1 MQEFKD
7 MKPITMFFLISLVFT
22 SPVLAEDIQDLQQRA
37 SFDYEQMMKAKREAQ
52 VLANDAADAEKRQRQ
67 IENDLIK
74 ATEAA
79 KAARQRSNEFNLV
92 FDQAMLRWKQSS
104 DELAQE
110 WGKTER

>member
-1 MQEFKD
+1 
-7 MKPITMFFLISLVFT
+7 MKLITIFFLISLVFA
-22 SPVLAEDIQDLQQRA
+22 SSVLAEDIQDLQQRA
-37 SFDYEQMMKAKREAQ
+37 SFNYEQMMKAKREAV
-52 VLANDAADAEKRQRQ
+52 VLANDAADAEKRQQQ
-67 IENDLIK
+67 IENDLIE

-104 DELAQE
+104 DALAQE